1 VSSLADAYSAT
12 GAAWQAGPGRIY
24 DRLAAELVA
33 RCPGGVHGRDVLDVG
48 AGTGA
53 ASRAAL
59 DASAASVVAIDIAA
73 GMLAHERARRP
84 PAVVGDSRRLPF
96 RRGSFGAVLAAF
108 SLNHLDDPVA
118 GLIEAQRVLAPG
130 GGLAVSTYAADDTH
144 PVKAAVEAA
153 SARRCWSPPA
163 WYAAV
168 RDEAVPLLAT
178 PDRALAAADAAGLVG
193 ASVEV
198 VRTPFP
204 DLAPE
209 DLVAWRL
216 GMAQMSGFVAQLT
229 AGERD
234 SLIAEALDLLG
245 DAPPL
250 VRSYLVL
257 TWQT

>member
-33 RCPGGVHGRDVLDVG
+33 RCPGGVAGREVLDLG

-59 DASAASVVAIDIAA
+59 DAGATSVVAVDIAA
-73 GMLAHERARRP
+73 GMLTHDHRRRP
-84 PAVVGDSRRLPF
+84 PGVVGDLLRLPF
-96 RRGSFGAVLAAF
+96 RGRSFGAVVAAF
-108 SLNHLDDPVA
+108 SLNHLDDPVS
-118 GLIEAQRVLAPG
+118 GLVEARRVLAAG
-130 GGLAVSTYAADDTH
+130 GGLAVSAYATDDTH
-144 PVKAAVEAA
+144 PVKAAVDDAA
-153 SARRCWSPPA
+153 ARRGWSPPP

-168 RDEAVPLLAT
+168 RSGAVPLLAT
-178 PDRALAAADAAGLVG
+178 PERALAAADAAGLRG
-193 ASVEV
+193 ASVEA

-204 DLAPE
+204 DLGPE

-229 AGERD
+229 AGGRD
-234 SLIAEALDLLG
+234 ELVAEVLPRLA

-257 TWQT
+257 TWQE